1 MPIKTGVLA
10 ACIVLIGSIS
20 LARGPAK
27 PDPKD
32 IQAVVQG
39 ANDFAVDLYV
49 RLSAEKP
56 GNLFFSP
63 ASIGTALA
71 MTYSGAAGETAKEMA
86 RTLHY
91 PLAADKLGPVYSA
104 LINTWNHPTES
115 GRSQDKRAAFELI
128 VANRL
133 WGGKNFGFK
142 TGFLA
147 LVKQNYGASVGE
159 LDFTKTDKSCRIIND
174 WVAQQTKDKIKN
186 LITKEALNERTRLV
200 LTNAIYFKSSWAAKF
215 DEADTRDVP
224 FKLTSRM
231 SVDVPMM
238 IQQENFGY
246 MENDDLQLLELSFNG
261 YALSMVVLLPKPGR
275 EADAQK
281 SLTSASLDQWLKALK
296 PSLVKVTLPKFKFSG
311 EFMLADTLKAM
322 GMADAF
328 TNGADFSGMTEK
340 EQLFI
345 SQVIHKAFV
354 DVDENGT
361 EAAAA
366 TAVTMVAPTAALVR
380 PNPKVFNADHP
391 FVFLIRHNS
400 TGQILFM
407 GRLAN
412 PKG

>member
-1 MPIKTGVLA
+1 M
-10 ACIVLIGSIS
+10 
-20 LARGPAK
+20 
-27 PDPKD
+27 
-32 IQAVVQG
+32 
-39 ANDFAVDLYV
+39 
-49 RLSAEKP
+49 
-56 GNLFFSP
+56 
-63 ASIGTALA
+63 
-71 MTYSGAAGETAKEMA
+71 
-86 RTLHY
+86 
-91 PLAADKLGPVYSA
+91 
-104 LINTWNHPTES
+104 
-115 GRSQDKRAAFELI
+115 
-128 VANRL
+128 
-133 WGGKNFGFK
+133 
-142 TGFLA
+142 
-147 LVKQNYGASVGE
+147 
-159 LDFTKTDKSCRIIND
+159 
-174 WVAQQTKDKIKN
+174 
-186 LITKEALNERTRLV
+186 
-200 LTNAIYFKSSWAAKF
+200 AIYFKSSWAAKF